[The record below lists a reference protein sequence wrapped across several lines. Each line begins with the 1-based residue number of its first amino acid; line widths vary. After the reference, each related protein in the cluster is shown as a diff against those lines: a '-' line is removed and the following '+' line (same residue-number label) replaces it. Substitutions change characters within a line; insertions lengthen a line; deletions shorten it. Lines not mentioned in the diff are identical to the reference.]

1 MAFKLLCV
9 GGTGNI
15 STACVRL
22 AVEAGLKVTVL
33 TRGNRPAELP
43 ASVLRVTGD
52 ASDPGTLAELA
63 GRRFDGVVN
72 FVAFD
77 AADARRDVEA
87 FRGRVGQYV
96 FISSASV
103 YRKPPPRYVVTES
116 APLGNPHWE
125 YARRKIEAE
134 EALRLA
140 HRDKGFPVTIVRP
153 SYTYGET
160 WIPTTSGSDY
170 TVAHRL
176 RRGLEIV
183 VPGDGTSLFVL
194 THATDF
200 ARGLVGL
207 LGQAAA
213 EGEAFHITSD
223 EVQSW
228 NQIHETIARVIGVE
242 PRIVH
247 VPSDFIARIDER
259 RGASLLG
266 DKAWSLVFDN
276 SKLHRVVPG
285 FQARVPFA
293 DGVRASIAWFEAD
306 PARQRIDANA
316 TVERILSAW
325 HRAMAAVDV
334 R

>member
-1 MAFKLLCV
+1 MAFKLLCI

-63 GRRFDGVVN
+63 RRRFDGVVN

-77 AADARRDVEA
+77 AADVHRDVEA

-125 YARRKIEAE
+125 YAQKKVEAE
-134 EALRLA
+134 DALRLA

-170 TVAHRL
+170 TVVHRL

-207 LGQAAA
+207 LGQASA

-223 EVQSW
+223 EVQTW

-306 PARQRIDANA
+306 PVRQRIDANP

-325 HRAMAAVDV
+325 HRAMGAVDV

>member
-1 MAFKLLCV
+1 MAFKLLCI

-22 AVEAGLKVTVL
+22 AVEAGLKVTIL

-63 GRRFDGVVN
+63 RRRFDGVVN

-77 AADARRDVEA
+77 AADVHRDVEA

-125 YARRKIEAE
+125 YAQKKVEAE
-134 EALRLA
+134 DALRLA

-170 TVAHRL
+170 TVVHRL

-194 THATDF
+194 THASPWAAWWACW
-200 ARGLVGL
+200 ARRPPT
-207 LGQAAA
+207 ARRS
-213 EGEAFHITSD
+213 TS
-223 EVQSW
+223 
-228 NQIHETIARVIGVE
+228 
-242 PRIVH
+242 PRTRYR
-247 VPSDFIARIDER
+247 PGTRSTR
-259 RGASLLG
+259 RS
-266 DKAWSLVFDN
+266 
-276 SKLHRVVPG
+276 PG
-285 FQARVPFA
+285 
-293 DGVRASIAWFEAD
+293 
-306 PARQRIDANA
+306 
-316 TVERILSAW
+316 
-325 HRAMAAVDV
+325 
-334 R
+334 